1 MSFIKDVREM
11 LAEGIEDYKNE
22 DDPTVRVRTV
32 VVAILLSSF
41 IALVLFAII
50 SLLWFIA
57 KILVIPVLILAL
69 AYSVGATFKGWPLPF
84 LSTFKKWAAKK

>member
-22 DDPTVRVRTV
+22 DDPTVRVGTV
-32 VVAILLSSF
+32 VVAILLGSF
-41 IALVLFAII
+41 TALVFFAII

-57 KILVIPVLILAL
+57 KILVIPALILGL
-69 AYSVGATFKGWPLPF
+69 AYSVGASFKGWPLPF